1 MQLKYLQFLRRG
13 RRSQSRNIIKKAYL
27 NCRKLLLHAL
37 ALSIFRKK
45 LSVFQSGEDIKR
57 ILFIRID
64 RIGDMA
70 MSTPA
75 LKAIKKAF
83 PASELIVLASSS
95 NQSLLFNNPY
105 VDKIIVYK
113 QCRKTIETIKV
124 LRQLRK
130 HKLYL
135 AIDPYADYELETALI
150 AFLSG
155 AQRRVGYGSY
165 GREMF
170 FNIRGP
176 EIESNR
182 HIIDLTLD
190 VLKSIGIVAQD
201 RTPEIFLAEDEVRW
215 ARNWL
220 KNKGI
225 GDKPIVGIH
234 PGAYYETQRWPP
246 ESFATLGKQ
255 LLKAKEA
262 DLILFGSIQDKEL
275 IDSISSIVNNKEM
288 RAYIACDLRK
298 FASLLSCCHLFICN
312 NSGPLHIAIAA
323 NIPTISFMGPT
334 IKDRWM
340 PTGDMHTVLRVD
352 NLPCIGCN
360 SGICEIETH
369 DCMRLITP
377 SMVINVIE
385 NFLKQKDEI

>member
-1 MQLKYLQFLRRG
+1 M
-13 RRSQSRNIIKKAYL
+13 KKAYL
-27 NCRKLLLHAL
+27 NCRKLLLCAL
-37 ALSIFRKK
+37 ALSIFSKK
-45 LSVFQSGEDIKR
+45 LSVFQSGEDVKR

-64 RIGDMA
+64 RIGDMV

-75 LKAIKKAF
+75 LKAIKNAF
-83 PASELIVLASSS
+83 PTSELTVLASPS

-105 VDKIIVYK
+105 VDKIIVYG
-113 QCRKTIETIKV
+113 QRRKTVETIKV

-135 AIDPYADYELETALI
+135 AIDPYAGYELKTALI
-150 AFLSG
+150 PFLSG
-155 AQRRVGYGSY
+155 AEKRVGYASY
-165 GREMF
+165 GREVF

-176 EIESNR
+176 EIENNR

-201 RTPEIFLAEDEVRW
+201 RTPEIFLAEDEERW

-225 GDKPIVGIH
+225 GDKPIIGIH
-234 PGAYYETQRWPP
+234 PGAYYETQRWLP
-246 ESFATLGKQ
+246 ESFADLAKQ
-255 LLKAKEA
+255 LLKAKEV
-262 DLILFGSIQDKEL
+262 DLILFGGTKDKEL
-275 IDSISSIVNNKEM
+275 IDRISSIVNNKEV
-288 RAYIACDLRK
+288 RVYIAHDLRS

-312 NSGPLHIAIAA
+312 NSGPLHMAIATDT
-323 NIPTISFMGPT
+323 PTVSFMGPT
-334 IKDRWM
+334 IKERWM
-340 PTGDMHTVLRVD
+340 PIGDIHTVLRAD
-352 NLPCIGCN
+352 NLSCIGCN
-360 SGICEIETH
+360 LGICEIETH

-385 NFLKQKDEI
+385 NFLNQ